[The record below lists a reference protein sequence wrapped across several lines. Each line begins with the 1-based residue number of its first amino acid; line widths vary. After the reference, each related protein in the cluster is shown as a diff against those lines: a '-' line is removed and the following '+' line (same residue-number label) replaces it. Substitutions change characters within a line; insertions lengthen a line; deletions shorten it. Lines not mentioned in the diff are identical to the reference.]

1 MPSKQSDKK
10 SSIQTHPADA
20 IERAPFDRKEHL
32 KHARQKKKQK
42 PGKMRGIVAYQ
53 IQLNQEDVQLH
64 GPRHLKAAIEQ
75 HASTLSS
82 VGTKAHDANTWEAD
96 PAFMPNAPAKRCLQV
111 GQAQWH
117 LEGVKRMRTVPLS
130 EMSTDPIG

>member
-53 IQLNQEDVQLH
+53 IQLNQNDVQLFDKGLH
-64 GPRHLKAAIEQ
+64 QNVH
-75 HASTLSS
+75 
-82 VGTKAHDANTWEAD
+82 
-96 PAFMPNAPAKRCLQV
+96 
-111 GQAQWH
+111 
-117 LEGVKRMRTVPLS
+117 
-130 EMSTDPIG
+130 